1 MSRIYDA
8 LKKAEADRD
17 VSITSKLWRMVPR
30 LMAARPSTAVAAP
43 RPSLPP
49 ALPTRDP
56 DVDLR
61 ALRSALDRL
70 DDRLSHEMTERE
82 GKLLEELRRGMLRL
96 ETELSERF
104 ADSVLETRR
113 TLRSMFAGFAFLV
126 ACLAGVAVVVLAYL

>member
-8 LKKAEADRD
+8 LKKAEAERD

-30 LMAARPSTAVAAP
+30 LMAARPVNE
-43 RPSLPP
+43 PSP
-49 ALPTRDP
+49 ALPALLEPREP
-56 DVDLR
+56 EVDLR
-61 ALRSALDRL
+61 ALRSAVDRL

-104 ADSVLETRR
+104 AASVLETRR
-113 TLRSMFAGFAFLV
+113 TLRTMFAAFAFLV
-126 ACLAGVAVVVLAYL
+126 ACLAGVAAVILAYV